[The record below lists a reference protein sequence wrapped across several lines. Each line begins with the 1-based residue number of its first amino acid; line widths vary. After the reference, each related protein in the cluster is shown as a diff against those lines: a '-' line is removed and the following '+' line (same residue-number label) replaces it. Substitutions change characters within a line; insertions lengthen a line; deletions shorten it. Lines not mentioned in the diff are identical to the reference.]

1 MKYGSIFYKMIV
13 LIDYFCMHFINDN
26 GKQKKRENK
35 GERMKEWER
44 VEKYQKSIE

>member
-1 MKYGSIFYKMIV
+1 MTMESK
-13 LIDYFCMHFINDN
+13 
-26 GKQKKRENK
+26 KKRENK